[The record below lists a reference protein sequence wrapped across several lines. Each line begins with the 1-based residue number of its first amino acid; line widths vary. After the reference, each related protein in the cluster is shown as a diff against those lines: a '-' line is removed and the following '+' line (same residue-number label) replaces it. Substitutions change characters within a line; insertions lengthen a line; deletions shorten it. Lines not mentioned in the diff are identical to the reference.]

1 MSFYLG
7 TGKTLQEALSM
18 IKNRMESQD
27 PLSPNSNDA
36 QIDKVA
42 QSMRN
47 LSSA

>member
-1 MSFYLG
+1 MFID
-7 TGKTLQEALSM
+7 TGKTLQEALIM
-18 IKNRMESQD
+18 IKSRMESED

-47 LSSA
+47 LSNP